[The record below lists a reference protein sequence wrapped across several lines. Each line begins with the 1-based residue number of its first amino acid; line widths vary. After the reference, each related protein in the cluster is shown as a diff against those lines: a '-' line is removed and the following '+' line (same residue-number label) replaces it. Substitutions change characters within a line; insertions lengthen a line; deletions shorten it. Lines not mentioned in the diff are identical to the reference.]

1 MSAPLH
7 DGQNPPGRVR
17 AGKSDRPPGTG
28 APRQDWSGSDVVWS
42 ITSLLVAGPA
52 VWGGI
57 GYGADRLL
65 GTFAFLPVG
74 LVVGFAT
81 AFYIIWVRY
90 IRETD
95 GVGLGRGPEQE
106 DRR

>member
-1 MSAPLH
+1 M
-7 DGQNPPGRVR
+7 
-17 AGKSDRPPGTG
+17 SDRSVSTAVP
-28 APRQDWSGSDVVWS
+28 ANDWSGSDVVWS

-65 GTFAFLPVG
+65 GTSAFLPVG
-74 LVVGFAT
+74 LVVGFAA
-81 AFYIIWVRY
+81 AFYIVWVRY